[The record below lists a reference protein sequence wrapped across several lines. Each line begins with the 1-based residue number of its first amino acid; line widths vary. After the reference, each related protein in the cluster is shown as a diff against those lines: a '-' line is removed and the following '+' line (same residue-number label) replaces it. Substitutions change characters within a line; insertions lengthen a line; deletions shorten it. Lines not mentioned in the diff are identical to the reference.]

1 MKNIKYESEF
11 IRTVTTE
18 DGLTKKVFLNIYKQG
33 KMFKKIDLGNAT
45 SEEEAEKKVDEYLQ
59 MLENKN
65 E

>member
-1 MKNIKYESEF
+1 
-11 IRTVTTE
+11 
-18 DGLTKKVFLNIYKQG
+18 
-33 KMFKKIDLGNAT
+33 MFKKIDLGNAT